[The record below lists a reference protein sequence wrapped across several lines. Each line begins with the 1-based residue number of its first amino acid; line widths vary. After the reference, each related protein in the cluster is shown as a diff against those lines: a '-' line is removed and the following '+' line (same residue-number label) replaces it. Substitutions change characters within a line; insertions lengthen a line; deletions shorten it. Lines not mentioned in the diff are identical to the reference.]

1 MKTVSIL
8 LAVAVLFATSAAASV
23 DVLAGPV
30 NFWFLDC
37 LHKECEEIPGTK
49 YMNVTAE
56 AVTDIELPQQNELTL
71 FVQCVNE
78 AEECSFHY
86 ETIGREMEVSLPAM
100 ETSTYPAENT
110 LDVLK
115 VSMSP
120 AYYKTE
126 GDVEVT
132 LRFTSAPEASVDAA
146 SVPEEV
152 ELTLD
157 DFVVKNGRVESDI
170 TKVSTGVFT
179 FTVKPVAK
187 SSFAVIVKAQDLTK
201 RGLAMRRGAINVCVF
216 DDVAPQL
223 LNTQYKDGL
232 VEDAEEKTI
241 VLALSEPCT
250 AAKASDVVV
259 RVAPREGAPNT
270 FEVVV
275 RGTGEARVDFTDAAG
290 NVFAFSTPVA
300 YAPESAV
307 VVVRQ
312 PAENATVPLNGRVE
326 FRFNHAVRVNPR
338 RGAAGG
344 AAGREPGDGGAVGGG
359 PLPGGEGQPRAGVP
373 GRRAGGGGRGDA
385 EAGAGRVRERGGQA
399 VGGGDGAP
407 VGGGQAVQHEL
418 RGAGNARTDVQML
431 QRGGPLPVQLRG
443 DLVQ

>member
-1 MKTVSIL
+1 MRS
-8 LAVAVLFATSAAASV
+8 
-23 DVLAGPV
+23 
-30 NFWFLDC
+30 
-37 LHKECEEIPGTK
+37 EEIPGTK

-179 FTVKPVAK
+179 FTVKPAAK

-312 PAENATVPLNGRVE
+312 PVENATVPLNGRVE
-326 FRFNHAVRVNPR
+326 FRFNHAVRVNP
-338 RGAAGG
+338 GAARLVELQGESQ
-344 AAGREPGDGGAVGGG
+344 ATAVQSEEGRYLVVEGNRVLVFLDAEQVEEGAVTLKLVQG
-359 PLPGGEGQPRAGVP
+359 AFVS
-373 GRRAGGGGRGDA
+373 
-385 EAGAGRVRERGGQA
+385 EAGKLSEEVTVRLWVAGKRCNTNYVVQGMRGQTCKCFSVEDRCQCNCGETLFSREY
-399 VGGGDGAP
+399 
-407 VGGGQAVQHEL
+407 
-418 RGAGNARTDVQML
+418 
-431 QRGGPLPVQLRG
+431 
-443 DLVQ
+443 

>member
-1 MKTVSIL
+1 MRS
-8 LAVAVLFATSAAASV
+8 
-23 DVLAGPV
+23 
-30 NFWFLDC
+30 
-37 LHKECEEIPGTK
+37 EEIPGTK

-250 AAKASDVVV
+250 AVKAS
-259 RVAPREGAPNT
+259 GS
-270 FEVVV
+270 
-275 RGTGEARVDFTDAAG
+275 G
-290 NVFAFSTPVA
+290 FSPVT
-300 YAPESAV
+300 
-307 VVVRQ
+307 R
-312 PAENATVPLNGRVE
+312 
-326 FRFNHAVRVNPR
+326 
-338 RGAAGG
+338 
-344 AAGREPGDGGAVGGG
+344 
-359 PLPGGEGQPRAGVP
+359 
-373 GRRAGGGGRGDA
+373 
-385 EAGAGRVRERGGQA
+385 
-399 VGGGDGAP
+399 
-407 VGGGQAVQHEL
+407 
-418 RGAGNARTDVQML
+418 
-431 QRGGPLPVQLRG
+431 
-443 DLVQ
+443 

>member
-1 MKTVSIL
+1 MRS
-8 LAVAVLFATSAAASV
+8 
-23 DVLAGPV
+23 
-30 NFWFLDC
+30 
-37 LHKECEEIPGTK
+37 EEIPGTK

-290 NVFAFSTPVA
+290 NVFAFSTPWRTR
-300 YAPESAV
+300 PS
-307 VVVRQ
+307 
-312 PAENATVPLNGRVE
+312 
-326 FRFNHAVRVNPR
+326 R
-338 RGAAGG
+338 RWWWCAS
-344 AAGREPGDGGAVGGG
+344 
-359 PLPGGEGQPRAGVP
+359 
-373 GRRAGGGGRGDA
+373 RR
-385 EAGAGRVRERGGQA
+385 
-399 VGGGDGAP
+399 
-407 VGGGQAVQHEL
+407 
-418 RGAGNARTDVQML
+418 RT
-431 QRGGPLPVQLRG
+431 RRCR
-443 DLVQ
+443 

>member
-1 MKTVSIL
+1 
-8 LAVAVLFATSAAASV
+8 
-23 DVLAGPV
+23 
-30 NFWFLDC
+30 
-37 LHKECEEIPGTK
+37 
-49 YMNVTAE
+49 MNVTAE
-56 AVTDIELPQQNELTL
+56 AVTDIEH
-71 FVQCVNE
+71 
-78 AEECSFHY
+78 S
-86 ETIGREMEVSLPAM
+86 
-100 ETSTYPAENT
+100 PAERAHPVCAVRERGGRVLLPLRDDRTGDGGVAARDGDLDVPRGDT

-312 PAENATVPLNGRVE
+312 PVENATVPLNGRVE
-326 FRFNHAVRVNPR
+326 FRFNHAVRVNP
-338 RGAAGG
+338 GAARLVELQGESQ
-344 AAGREPGDGGAVGGG
+344 ATAVQSEEGRYLVVEGNRVLVFLDAEQVEEGAVTLKLVQG
-359 PLPGGEGQPRAGVP
+359 AFVS
-373 GRRAGGGGRGDA
+373 
-385 EAGAGRVRERGGQA
+385 EAGKLSEEVTVRLWVAGKRCNTNYVVQGMRGQTCKCFSVEDRCQCNCGETLFSREY
-399 VGGGDGAP
+399 
-407 VGGGQAVQHEL
+407 
-418 RGAGNARTDVQML
+418 
-431 QRGGPLPVQLRG
+431 
-443 DLVQ
+443 